1 MKKEKIYDDLLAA
14 IEADRRELVD
24 LCLKFGNTQSFHGK
38 ERKVGEAVL
47 AWLGECGIRGSL
59 QFITEESVN
68 AVAKIAG
75 SGDGRSLIFNA
86 HMDTGPE
93 HGPDASEADKK
104 IESAWT
110 EGELIFGRGVIND
123 KAQLCA
129 FMVAARALKRAGIRL
144 RGDLTITAV
153 AFETGGPSVDEYQG
167 VNHPGEGFGTKWVV
181 DRGVTAD
188 YALVGETSG
197 FGIVRAECGAV
208 WLKVRVKG
216 REVYTPR
223 FERGKSIQENPNAFA
238 KAAHVILAL
247 EEWAVDYQGKEKLEF
262 EGGAIIPKAQIM
274 NVRGANATEGVSQA
288 SPFCDIYMDIRI
300 VPGKKPEAVK
310 KDVER
315 AVRAL
320 AIDCEVAA
328 FQYSRGHIAQDAD
341 ELIAAITEAHRY
353 VFGAEPPL
361 PPSAEVSMWRDLN
374 VFNEVGIPSVCYGP
388 PRQRD
393 PYSGAG
399 NRAMKISD
407 LVAATKVYAL
417 TALLVC
423 GVENT

>member
-1 MKKEKIYDDLLAA
+1 MQKSKIYDDLVAG
-14 IEADRRELVD
+14 IEADRQELVD
-24 LCLKFGNTQSFHGK
+24 LCLALGNTPSPHGK
-38 ERKVGEAVL
+38 ERKVGVAAL
-47 AWLGECGIRGSL
+47 AWLERCGIHGSL

-68 AVAKIAG
+68 AVATIHG
-75 SGDGRSLIFNA
+75 SGDGTSLILNA

-93 HGPDASEADKK
+93 LGPDATEADRK
-104 IESAWT
+104 IEGSWT

-129 FMVAARALKRAGIRL
+129 FMIAARAIKRSGIRL

-153 AFETGGPSVDEYQG
+153 AFETGGPSIGQRQG
-167 VNHPGEGFGTKWVV
+167 VNYPGEGFGTKWVV

-223 FERGKSIQENPNAFA
+223 FERGASIQENPNAIA

-247 EEWAVDYQGKEKLEF
+247 EEWAIQYQRKEKLEF
-262 EGGAIIPKAQIM
+262 EGGTIVPKAQIM
-274 NVRGANATEGVSQA
+274 NIRGNDEISQA
-288 SPFCDIYMDIRI
+288 SPFCDIYLDIRL
-300 VPGKKPEAVK
+300 VPGRKPEAVK
-310 KDVER
+310 KDIER
-315 AVRAL
+315 VVGAVG
-320 AIDCEVAA
+320 IDFEISA
-328 FQYSRGHIAQDAD
+328 FQYSRGRIAENAGP
-341 ELIAAITEAHRY
+341 LVAAISEAHRY
-353 VFGAEPPL
+353 VFGSDPPL

-399 NRAMKISD
+399 NRAMKIAD
-407 LVAATKVYAL
+407 LVTATKVYAL

-423 GVENT
+423 GVES

>member
-1 MKKEKIYDDLLAA
+1 MKKEKVYDDLLAG
-14 IEADRRELVD
+14 IEGDRTELVD
-24 LCLKFGNTQSFHGK
+24 LCLKLGNTPSHHGK

-47 AWLGECGIRGSL
+47 AWLTECGIHGSL
-59 QFITEESVN
+59 QFITDESVN
-68 AVAKIAG
+68 AVATIAG
-75 SGDGRSLIFNA
+75 SGDGTSLIFNA

-93 HGPDASEADKK
+93 LGPDATEADKK
-104 IESAWT
+104 IDGAWT

-129 FMVAARALKRAGIRL
+129 FMIAARAIKRASIRL

-153 AFETGGPSVDEYQG
+153 AFETGAPSIGEYQG
-167 VNHPGEGFGTKWVV
+167 VNFPGEGFGTKWVV

-216 REVYTPR
+216 KEVYTPR
-223 FERGKSIQENPNAFA
+223 FERGASIQENPNAFA

-247 EEWAVDYQGKEKLEF
+247 EEWAVRYQQKEKLEF
-262 EGGAIIPKAQIM
+262 EGGAIVPKAQIM
-274 NVRGANATEGVSQA
+274 NIRGNNEISQA
-288 SPFCDIYMDIRI
+288 SPFWDIYMDIRL

-310 KDVER
+310 KDVAR

-320 AIDCEVAA
+320 GIECEVSA
-328 FQYSRGHIAQDAD
+328 FQYSRGHIAENA
-341 ELIAAITEAHRY
+341 EALISALTDAHRY
-353 VFGAEPPL
+353 VFGTEPPL

-374 VFNEVGIPSVCYGP
+374 VFNEVDIPSVCYGP

-393 PYSGAG
+393 PFSGAG

-423 GVENT
+423 GTDQT

>member
-1 MKKEKIYDDLLAA
+1 MKKEKVYDDLLAG
-14 IEADRRELVD
+14 IEGDRTELVD
-24 LCLKFGNTQSFHGK
+24 LCLKLGNIPSHHGK

-47 AWLGECGIRGSL
+47 AWLTECGIHGSL
-59 QFITEESVN
+59 QFITDESVN
-68 AVAKIAG
+68 AVATIAG
-75 SGDGRSLIFNA
+75 SGDGTSLIFNA

-93 HGPDASEADKK
+93 LGPDATEADKK
-104 IESAWT
+104 IDGAWT

-129 FMVAARALKRAGIRL
+129 FMIAARAIKRASIRL

-153 AFETGGPSVDEYQG
+153 AFETGAPSIDEHQG
-167 VNHPGEGFGTKWVV
+167 VNYPGEGFGTKWVV

-216 REVYTPR
+216 KEVYTPR
-223 FERGKSIQENPNAFA
+223 FERGASIQENPNAFA

-247 EEWAVDYQGKEKLEF
+247 EEWAVRYQQKEKLEF
-262 EGGAIIPKAQIM
+262 EGGAIVPKAQIM
-274 NVRGANATEGVSQA
+274 NIRGNNEISQA
-288 SPFCDIYMDIRI
+288 SPFCDIYMDIRL

-320 AIDCEVAA
+320 GIECEVSA
-328 FQYSRGHIAQDAD
+328 FQYSRGHIAENA
-341 ELIAAITEAHRY
+341 EALISALTDAHRY
-353 VFGAEPPL
+353 VFGTEPPL

-393 PYSGAG
+393 PFSGAG

-423 GVENT
+423 GIDQT

>member
-1 MKKEKIYDDLLAA
+1 MQKNKRYDLLLDQ
-14 IEADRRELVD
+14 IEKEREELVD
-24 LCLKFGNTQSFHGK
+24 LCLKLGNTPSHHGK
-38 ERKVGEAVL
+38 ERKVGELVVE
-47 AWLGECGIRGSL
+47 WFRSCGIGASL
-59 QFITEESVN
+59 QFITDESVN
-68 AVAKIAG
+68 AVATIPG
-75 SGDGRSLIFNA
+75 TGNGTSLILNA

-93 HGPDASEADKK
+93 LGPEATEADKK
-104 IESAWT
+104 IEGAWA
-110 EGELIFGRGVIND
+110 EGDLIFGKGVIND

-129 FMVAARALKRAGIRL
+129 FMIAARAIKRSGIRL

-153 AFETGGPSVDEYQG
+153 AFETGGPSIDEYQG

-223 FERGKSIQENPNAFA
+223 FERGASIQENPSAVA

-247 EEWAVDYQGKEKLEF
+247 EEWAVQYQQKETLEF
-262 EGGAIIPKAQIM
+262 EGGSIIPKAQVM
-274 NVRGANATEGVSQA
+274 NVRGNDEISQA
-288 SPFCDIYMDIRI
+288 SPFCDLYMDIRL

-310 KDVER
+310 REVER
-315 AVRAL
+315 VVRAL
-320 AIDCEVAA
+320 GIDCDISA
-328 FQYSRGHIAQDAD
+328 FQYSRGHIAENAGP
-341 ELIAAITEAHRY
+341 LIAAIEEAHRY
-353 VFGAEPPL
+353 IFRTAPPL

-374 VFNEVGIPSVCYGP
+374 VFNEVGIPAVCYGP

-393 PYSGAG
+393 PFSGAG

-407 LVAATKVYAL
+407 LVAATKVYTL
-417 TALLVC
+417 TTLSVC
-423 GVENT
+423 GVE

>member
-1 MKKEKIYDDLLAA
+1 MQEKKNYDRL
-14 IEADRRELVD
+14 IENIERDREELVD
-24 LCLKFGNTQSFHGK
+24 LCLKLGNAPSPHGK
-38 ERKVGEAVL
+38 ERRVGEEVL
-47 AWLGECGIRGSL
+47 DWLNRNGIGGFL
-59 QFITEESVN
+59 QFITDESVN
-68 AVAKIAG
+68 AIGVIPG
-75 SGDGRSLIFNA
+75 SGDGTSLILNA

-93 HGPDASEADKK
+93 LAPDASEAERK
-104 IESAWT
+104 IEGAWVD
-110 EGELIFGRGVIND
+110 GELIFGKGVIND

-129 FMVAARALKRAGIRL
+129 FMIAARAIKKSGIRL
-144 RGDLTITAV
+144 KGDLTITAV
-153 AFETGGPSVDEYQG
+153 AFETGSPSVDELQG

-208 WLKVRVKG
+208 WLKIRVKG

-223 FERGKSIQENPNAFA
+223 LERGSSVKENPNVFA

-247 EEWAVDYQGKEKLEF
+247 EQWAIQYQQKEKLEF
-262 EGGAIIPKAQIM
+262 AGGTIIPKAQVV
-274 NVRGANATEGVSQA
+274 NVLGSGGVDQPS
-288 SPFCDIYMDIRI
+288 SRCDIYLDVRLA
-300 VPGKKPEAVK
+300 PGKKPEAVK

-315 AVRAL
+315 VVRAL
-320 AIDCEVAA
+320 GMDCEISV
-328 FQYSRGHIAQDAD
+328 FQYSRGHIAENA
-341 ELIAAITEAHRY
+341 EPLIAAIEEAHRY
-353 VFGAEPPL
+353 VFAAEPPL

-393 PYSGAG
+393 ALSGAQ

-417 TALLVC
+417 TALFLC
-423 GVENT
+423 GVEE

>member
-1 MKKEKIYDDLLAA
+1 MQKDKRYDQLLDR
-14 IEADRRELVD
+14 IENDRDELVE
-24 LCLKFGNTQSFHGK
+24 LCLKLGNTPSYHAK
-38 ERKVGEAVL
+38 ERNVGDLVVEWFKAS
-47 AWLGECGIRGSL
+47 GIAASL
-59 QFITEESVN
+59 QFITDESVN
-68 AVAKIAG
+68 AVATVPG
-75 SGDGRSLIFNA
+75 SGDGTSLILNA

-93 HGPDASEADKK
+93 PGPDATEADKK
-104 IESAWT
+104 IDTAWT

-129 FMVAARALKRAGIRL
+129 FMIAARAIKRAGIRL

-153 AFETGGPSVDEYQG
+153 AFETGAPSIDKDQG
-167 VNHPGEGFGTKWVV
+167 VNYPGEGFGTKWVV

-223 FERGKSIQENPNAFA
+223 LERGSSIQENPNAFA
-238 KAAHVILAL
+238 KAAHAILAL
-247 EEWAVDYQGKEKLEF
+247 EEWAVQYQKKEKLEF
-262 EGGAIIPKAQIM
+262 EGGAIVPKAQIM
-274 NVRGANATEGVSQA
+274 NVRGNDEISQA
-288 SPFCDIYMDIRI
+288 SPFCDIYMDIRL
-300 VPGKKPEAVK
+300 VPGRKPEAVK

-315 AVRAL
+315 VVRGL
-320 AIDCEVAA
+320 GFDYEISA
-328 FQYSRGHIAQDAD
+328 FQYSRGHIAQNAGP
-341 ELIAAITEAHRY
+341 LIAAIEEAHRY
-353 VFGAEPPL
+353 VFETEPPL

-374 VFNEVGIPSVCYGP
+374 VFNEVGIPSICYGP

-423 GVENT
+423 GVSDR

>member
-1 MKKEKIYDDLLAA
+1 MKREKIYDDLLEM
-14 IEADRRELVD
+14 IERDRQELVD
-24 LCLKFGNTQSFHGK
+24 LCIKLGNTPSPHGK
-38 ERKVGEAVL
+38 EKRVGEAVL
-47 AWLGECGIRGSL
+47 DWLKQNGIRGTL

-68 AVAKIAG
+68 AVATIPG
-75 SGDGRSLIFNA
+75 SGNGTSLILNA

-93 HGPDASEADKK
+93 LGPDATEADKK
-104 IESAWT
+104 IEGAWT
-110 EGELIFGRGVIND
+110 EGDLIFGKGVIND

-129 FMVAARALKRAGIRL
+129 FLIAARAIKRSGIRL
-144 RGDLTITAV
+144 RGDLTLTAV
-153 AFETGGPSVDEYQG
+153 AFETGGPSVDEFQG
-167 VNHPGEGFGTKWVV
+167 VNHPGEGFGSKWVV

-197 FGIVRAECGAV
+197 FGIVRGECGAV

-223 FERGKSIQENPNAFA
+223 LERGESIKENPNAFA

-247 EEWAVDYQGKEKLEF
+247 EEWAIQYQQKEKLEF
-262 EGGAIIPKAQIM
+262 EGGAIIPKAQVM
-274 NVRGANATEGVSQA
+274 NVRGTGGVSQA
-288 SPFCDIYMDIRI
+288 SPVCDIYLDVRL
-300 VPGKKPEAVK
+300 VPGRKPETVK

-315 AVRAL
+315 VVHSCG
-320 AIDCEVAA
+320 IDFEISA
-328 FQYSRGHIAQDAD
+328 FQYSRGHIAQNA
-341 ELIAAITEAHRY
+341 ERLTGAIEEAHRY

-388 PRQRD
+388 PRQRE
-393 PYSGAG
+393 PLSGAQ

-423 GVENT
+423 GIE

>member
-1 MKKEKIYDDLLAA
+1 MKREKIYDDLLGM
-14 IEADRRELVD
+14 IERDRQELVD
-24 LCLKFGNTQSFHGK
+24 LCIKLGNTPSPHGK
-38 ERKVGEAVL
+38 EKRVGEAVL
-47 AWLGECGIRGSL
+47 DWLKQNGIRGTL

-68 AVAKIAG
+68 AVATIPG
-75 SGDGRSLIFNA
+75 SGNGTSLILNA

-93 HGPDASEADKK
+93 LGPDATEADKK
-104 IESAWT
+104 IEGAWT
-110 EGELIFGRGVIND
+110 EGDLIFGKGVIND

-129 FMVAARALKRAGIRL
+129 FLIAARAIKRSGIRL
-144 RGDLTITAV
+144 RGDLTLTAV
-153 AFETGGPSVDEYQG
+153 AFETGGPSVDEFQG
-167 VNHPGEGFGTKWVV
+167 VNHPGEGFGSKWVV

-223 FERGKSIQENPNAFA
+223 LERGESIKENPNAFA

-247 EEWAVDYQGKEKLEF
+247 EKWAIQYQQKEKLEF
-262 EGGAIIPKAQIM
+262 EGGAIIPKAQVM
-274 NVRGANATEGVSQA
+274 NVRGTGGVSQA
-288 SPFCDIYMDIRI
+288 SPVCEIYLDVRL
-300 VPGKKPEAVK
+300 VPGRKPETVK

-315 AVRAL
+315 VVHSL
-320 AIDCEVAA
+320 GIDFEISA
-328 FQYSRGHIAQDAD
+328 FQYSRGHIAQNA
-341 ELIAAITEAHRY
+341 EPLIGAIEESHRY

-388 PRQRD
+388 PRQRE
-393 PYSGAG
+393 PLSGAQ

-423 GVENT
+423 GIE

>member
-1 MKKEKIYDDLLAA
+1 MQKGKIYDDLLAS
-14 IEADRRELVD
+14 IDADRQELVD
-24 LCLKFGNTQSFHGK
+24 LCLKLGNTASPHGK
-38 ERKVGEAVL
+38 ERRVGEAVL
-47 AWLGECGIRGSL
+47 AWLKECGIHGSL
-59 QFITEESVN
+59 QFITDESVN
-68 AVAKIAG
+68 AVAAIPG
-75 SGDGRSLIFNA
+75 SGNGTSLIFNA

-93 HGPDASEADKK
+93 LGPDATEADKK
-104 IESAWT
+104 IEGAWT
-110 EGELIFGRGVIND
+110 EGDLIFGKGVIND

-129 FMVAARALKRAGIRL
+129 FMIAARAIKKSGIRL

-153 AFETGGPSVDEYQG
+153 AFETGGPSIDEYQG

-208 WLKVRVKG
+208 WLKVRVRG

-223 FERGKSIQENPNAFA
+223 YERGASIKENPNAFA
-238 KAAHVILAL
+238 RAAHVILAL
-247 EEWAVDYQGKEKLEF
+247 EEWAIQYQQKEKLEF
-262 EGGAIIPKAQIM
+262 EGGTIIPKAQVM
-274 NVRGANATEGVSQA
+274 NVRGTGGVSQA
-288 SPFCDIYMDIRI
+288 SATCDIYLDIRL

-315 AVRAL
+315 VVRGL
-320 AIDCEVAA
+320 GIDCEVSA
-328 FQYSRGHIAQDAD
+328 FQYSRGHVAENA
-341 ELIAAITEAHRY
+341 EPLIAAIEEAHRY
-353 VFGAEPPL
+353 VFGTEPPL

-388 PRQRD
+388 PRQRE
-393 PYSGAG
+393 PLSGAG

-417 TALLVC
+417 TALSVC
-423 GVENT
+423 GVEEV

>member
-1 MKKEKIYDDLLAA
+1 MKKEKVYDDLLAG
-14 IEADRRELVD
+14 IEGDRAELVD
-24 LCLKFGNTQSFHGK
+24 LCLKLGNIPSHHGK

-47 AWLGECGIRGSL
+47 AWLTECGIHGSL
-59 QFITEESVN
+59 QFITDESVN
-68 AVAKIAG
+68 AVATIAG
-75 SGDGRSLIFNA
+75 SGDGTSLIFNA

-93 HGPDASEADKK
+93 LGRDATEADKK
-104 IESAWT
+104 IDGAWT

-129 FMVAARALKRAGIRL
+129 FMIAARAIKRAGIGL

-153 AFETGGPSVDEYQG
+153 AFETGAPSVDEFQG
-167 VNHPGEGFGTKWVV
+167 INYPGEGFGTKWVV

-216 REVYTPR
+216 KEVYTPR
-223 FERGKSIQENPNAFA
+223 FERGVSIQENPNAFA

-247 EEWAVDYQGKEKLEF
+247 EEWAVRYQQKEKLEF
-262 EGGAIIPKAQIM
+262 EGGAIVPKAQIM
-274 NVRGANATEGVSQA
+274 NIRGNDEISQA
-288 SPFCDIYMDIRI
+288 SPFCDIYMDIRL

-315 AVRAL
+315 AVRSL
-320 AIDCEVAA
+320 GIEYEVSA
-328 FQYSRGHIAQDAD
+328 FQYSRGHIAENA
-341 ELIAAITEAHRY
+341 EALISALTDAHRY
-353 VFGAEPPL
+353 VFGTEPPL

-393 PYSGAG
+393 PFSGAG

-423 GVENT
+423 GIDQT

>member
-1 MKKEKIYDDLLAA
+1 MKKEKVYDDLLAG
-14 IEADRRELVD
+14 IESDRTELVD
-24 LCLKFGNTQSFHGK
+24 LCLKLGNTPSHHGK

-47 AWLGECGIRGSL
+47 AWLTECGIHGSL
-59 QFITEESVN
+59 QFITDDSVN
-68 AVAKIAG
+68 AVATIPG
-75 SGDGRSLIFNA
+75 SGDGTSLILNA

-93 HGPDASEADKK
+93 LGSDATEADKK
-104 IESAWT
+104 IDGAWT

-129 FMVAARALKRAGIRL
+129 FMIATRAIKRAGIRL
-144 RGDLTITAV
+144 RGDLTLTAV
-153 AFETGGPSVDEYQG
+153 AFETGAPSIDEYQG

-216 REVYTPR
+216 KEVYTPR
-223 FERGKSIQENPNAFA
+223 FERGASIQENPNAFA

-247 EEWAVDYQGKEKLEF
+247 EEWAVRYQQKEKLEF
-262 EGGAIIPKAQIM
+262 EGGAIVPKAQIM
-274 NVRGANATEGVSQA
+274 NIRGNNEISQA
-288 SPFCDIYMDIRI
+288 SPFCDIYMDIRL

-320 AIDCEVAA
+320 GIECAVSA
-328 FQYSRGHIAQDAD
+328 FQYSRGHIAENA
-341 ELIAAITEAHRY
+341 EALISALTDAHRY
-353 VFGAEPPL
+353 IFGTEPPV

-374 VFNEVGIPSVCYGP
+374 VFNEAGIPSVCYGP

-393 PYSGAG
+393 PFSGAG

-423 GVENT
+423 GIDQT

>member
-1 MKKEKIYDDLLAA
+1 MKKDKLYDDLLAG
-14 IEADRRELVD
+14 IEGDRTELVE
-24 LCLKFGNTQSFHGK
+24 LCLKLGNTPSHHGK

-47 AWLGECGIRGSL
+47 AWLKECGIHGAL
-59 QFITEESVN
+59 QFITDESVN
-68 AVAKIAG
+68 AVATIAG
-75 SGDGRSLIFNA
+75 SGDGTSLIFNA

-93 HGPDASEADKK
+93 LGPDATEADKK
-104 IESAWT
+104 IDGAWT

-129 FMVAARALKRAGIRL
+129 FMIAARAIKHAGIRL

-153 AFETGGPSVDEYQG
+153 AFETGAPSIDEHQG
-167 VNHPGEGFGTKWVV
+167 VNFPGEGFGSKWVV

-216 REVYTPR
+216 KEVYTPR
-223 FERGKSIQENPNAFA
+223 FERGASIQENPNAFA

-247 EEWAVDYQGKEKLEF
+247 EEWAVRYQQKEKLEF
-262 EGGAIIPKAQIM
+262 EGGAIVPKAQIM
-274 NVRGANATEGVSQA
+274 NIRGNNEISQA
-288 SPFCDIYMDIRI
+288 SPFCDIYMDIRL

-320 AIDCEVAA
+320 GIEYEVSA
-328 FQYSRGHIAQDAD
+328 FQYSRGHIAENA
-341 ELIAAITEAHRY
+341 EALISALTDAHRY
-353 VFGAEPPL
+353 VFGTEPPL

-393 PYSGAG
+393 PFSGAG

-423 GVENT
+423 GTDQT

>member
-1 MKKEKIYDDLLAA
+1 MQKGKIYDDLLAS
-14 IEADRRELVD
+14 IDADRQELVD
-24 LCLKFGNTQSFHGK
+24 LCLKLGNTASPHGK
-38 ERKVGEAVL
+38 ERRVGEAVL
-47 AWLGECGIRGSL
+47 AWLKECGIHGSL
-59 QFITEESVN
+59 QFITDESVN
-68 AVAKIAG
+68 AVAAIPG
-75 SGDGRSLIFNA
+75 SGNGTSLIFNA

-93 HGPDASEADKK
+93 LAPDATEADKK
-104 IESAWT
+104 IEGAWT
-110 EGELIFGRGVIND
+110 EGHLIFGKGVIND

-129 FMVAARALKRAGIRL
+129 FMIAARAIKKSGIRL

-153 AFETGGPSVDEYQG
+153 AFETGGPSIDEYQG

-208 WLKVRVKG
+208 WLKVRVRG

-223 FERGKSIQENPNAFA
+223 YERGASIKENPNAFA
-238 KAAHVILAL
+238 RAAHVILAL
-247 EEWAVDYQGKEKLEF
+247 EEWAIQYQQKEKLEF
-262 EGGAIIPKAQIM
+262 EGGTIIPKAQVM
-274 NVRGANATEGVSQA
+274 NVRGTGGVSQA
-288 SPFCDIYMDIRI
+288 SATCDIYLDIRL

-315 AVRAL
+315 VVRGL
-320 AIDCEVAA
+320 GIDCEVSA
-328 FQYSRGHIAQDAD
+328 FQYSRGHIAENA
-341 ELIAAITEAHRY
+341 EPLISAIEEAHRY
-353 VFGAEPPL
+353 VFGTEPPL

-388 PRQRD
+388 PRQRE
-393 PYSGAG
+393 PLSGAG

-417 TALLVC
+417 AALSVC
-423 GVENT
+423 GVE

>member
-1 MKKEKIYDDLLAA
+1 MKKEKIYDDLLAG
-14 IEADRRELVD
+14 IEGDRTELVD
-24 LCLKFGNTQSFHGK
+24 LCLKLGNTPSHHGK

-47 AWLGECGIRGSL
+47 AWLTECGIHGSL
-59 QFITEESVN
+59 QFITDESVN
-68 AVAKIAG
+68 AVATIAG
-75 SGDGRSLIFNA
+75 SSDGTSLILNA

-93 HGPDASEADKK
+93 LGPDATEADKK
-104 IESAWT
+104 IDGAWT

-129 FMVAARALKRAGIRL
+129 FMIATRAIKRAGIRL
-144 RGDLTITAV
+144 RGDLTLTAV
-153 AFETGGPSVDEYQG
+153 AFETGAPSIDEYQG

-216 REVYTPR
+216 KEVYTPR
-223 FERGKSIQENPNAFA
+223 FERGASIQENPNAFA

-247 EEWAVDYQGKEKLEF
+247 EEWAVRYQQKEKLEF
-262 EGGAIIPKAQIM
+262 EGGAIVPKAQIM
-274 NVRGANATEGVSQA
+274 NIRGNNEISQA
-288 SPFCDIYMDIRI
+288 SPFCDIYMDIRL

-320 AIDCEVAA
+320 GIEYEVSA
-328 FQYSRGHIAQDAD
+328 FQYSRGHIAENA
-341 ELIAAITEAHRY
+341 EALISAITEAHRY

-374 VFNEVGIPSVCYGP
+374 VFNEVCIPSVCYGP

-393 PYSGAG
+393 PFSGAG

-423 GVENT
+423 GIEEA